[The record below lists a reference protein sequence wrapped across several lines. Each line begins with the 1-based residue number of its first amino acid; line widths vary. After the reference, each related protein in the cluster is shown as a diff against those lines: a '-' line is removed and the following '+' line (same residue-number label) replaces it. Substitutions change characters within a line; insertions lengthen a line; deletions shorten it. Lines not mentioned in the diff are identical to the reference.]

1 MQANVARH
9 AQESNGEGFGR
20 SVYSPS
26 VGGIGQLGR
35 RNRVRCIMLNGIE
48 TGLCH
53 RQQHYRAGGCAVAAT
68 VQRLH
73 QFFGR
78 VRISMIHHV
87 VHAVVHAVVV
97 HFAVVHGAVVD
108 CLTGAA

>member
-20 SVYSPS
+20 SINPTS
-26 VGGIGQLGR
+26 VGGMRKLRR
-35 RNRVRCIMLNGIE
+35 RNGVQHVLLNGIE
-48 TGLCH
+48 AGLCY
-53 RQQHYRAGGCAVAAT
+53 RQQHHSTGGRAVATT

-78 VRISMIHHV
+78 VRIIMIHHV

-108 CLTGAA
+108 GLTSVA